1 MSPRSHLRSQLVV
14 AAFALAGA
22 LFLSSSA
29 GATRAGV
36 ILKAASPAS
45 LAAALDKAKPGDSIA
60 LADGT
65 YPKLSVWGRRYS
77 GWVTIYGTR
86 NARIGGIVFG
96 NSTNIVLRGV
106 TITPTDGTAAVVGI
120 NKESNS
126 ITLDRLFVDGRS
138 ESLGARINTD
148 RSASNVTIENSEITN
163 CGRGSRCVGPGANV
177 LTVLGNKFHDC
188 FDCDFIRGGGTNV
201 TIRGNTFD
209 RAVRGTCQGGADHC
223 PHNDHIQIMGGGP
236 WSIIANRFGDRSGG
250 AASIFVSTG
259 LHNTENEIHDIL
271 IASNLFKGT
280 NTGAYGIEIAAGDPD
295 AAPERVKVTNNT
307 ILSGSLT
314 AIRLG
319 PGWDVIPRIDQPL
332 VTDNI
337 LRMGGQVQC
346 GRARHMANLVES
358 GSTCKDNAFGSA
370 KLDNTGAP
378 TRESTLVISKA
389 DPKYQYPTDYY
400 AFPRG
405 MTPERGAIEFRG

>member
-1 MSPRSHLRSQLVV
+1 
-14 AAFALAGA
+14 
-22 LFLSSSA
+22 
-29 GATRAGV
+29 
-36 ILKAASPAS
+36 

-77 GWVTIYGTR
+77 GWVTIFGTR

-120 NKESNS
+120 NKDSNS
-126 ITLDRLFVDGRS
+126 ITLDRLLVDGKS

-163 CGRGSRCVGPGANV
+163 CGGGSRCVGPGANV

-209 RAVRGTCQGGADHC
+209 RAVRGTCDGGVENC
-223 PHNDHIQIMGGGP
+223 NHNDHIQIMGGGP
-236 WSIIANRFGDRSGG
+236 WSIVANRFGDRNGG

-259 LHNTENEIHDIL
+259 LHNTTNAIHDIL

-280 NTGAYGIEIAAGDPD
+280 NTGAYGVEIAAGDPD
-295 AAPERVKVTNNT
+295 SVPERVNVTNNT

-314 AIRLG
+314 AVRLG
-319 PGWDVIPRIDQPL
+319 PGWDVIPRFAQPL

-337 LRMGGQVQC
+337 LRVAGQVQC
-346 GRARHMANLVES
+346 GRARHIANLVES
-358 GSTCKDNAFGSA
+358 GSTCKDNALGSA
-370 KLDNTGAP
+370 KLDSSGAP
-378 TRESTLVISKA
+378 TGQSTLVISKA
-389 DPKYQYPTDYY
+389 DPKYDYPTDYY

-405 MTPERGAIEFRG
+405 MTPDRGAIEYRG

>member
-1 MSPRSHLRSQLVV
+1 MRPRSPLRTQLVV
-14 AAFALAGA
+14 AALALAGA

-36 ILKAASPAS
+36 VLKAFSPAS

-65 YPKLSVWGRRYS
+65 YPKLSVWGRRYT
-77 GWVTIYGTR
+77 GWVTISGTR

-120 NKESNS
+120 NKNSNA
-126 ITLDRLFVDGRS
+126 ITLDRLLVDGRS

-148 RSASNVTIENSEITN
+148 RSSSNVTIENSEITN
-163 CGRGSRCVGPGANV
+163 CGRGSRCVGPGAEV

-209 RAVRGTCQGGADHC
+209 RAVRGTCQGGAEHC

-236 WSIIANRFGDRSGG
+236 WSIVANRFGDRSGG

-259 LHNTENEIHDIL
+259 LHNTENEIHDVL

-280 NTGAYGIEIAAGDPD
+280 NTGAYGVEIAAGDPD
-295 AAPERVKVTNNT
+295 SAPERVKVTNNT
-307 ILSGSLT
+307 ILSGSL
-314 AIRLG
+314 AAVRLG
-319 PGWDVIPRIDQPL
+319 PGWDVIARIDQPL

-337 LRMGGQVQC
+337 LRVAGQVQC
-346 GRARHMANLVES
+346 GRARHIANLVES
-358 GSTCKDNAFGSA
+358 GSTCKDNALGSA
-370 KLDNTGAP
+370 KLDNAGAP
-378 TRESTLVISKA
+378 TGQSTLVINKA

-405 MTPERGAIEFRG
+405 MTPDRGAIEYRA